1 MNKGRAQEPDESPKA
16 VHESSDQ
23 EDGSDEETSFEEP
36 SSNEIPCALKGNAL
50 RFLTPITIRM
60 MSSKYRI
67 VNFLLHVV
75 KVKLK
80 WFLTLTYI
88 GRPTS

>member
-1 MNKGRAQEPDESPKA
+1 MNIGRAQEPDESPKA
-16 VHESSDQ
+16 LHESSDR

-36 SSNEIPCALKGNAL
+36 SFHALKGNAL
-50 RFLTPITIRM
+50 RFQTPITIRM

>member
-16 VHESSDQ
+16 LHESSDR
-23 EDGSDEETSFEEP
+23 EDSSDEETSFEEP
-36 SSNEIPCALKGNAL
+36 SFHALKGNAL
-50 RFLTPITIRM
+50 RFQTPITIRM

-80 WFLTLTYI
+80 
-88 GRPTS
+88 